1 MDYNTVSEIQVTRTD
16 GTIEIYRG
24 QGLEKF
30 KKMNTVKSESAT
42 SASFP
47 QVISTKY
54 AQSGVT
60 IKPLVGGNIFEHAEQ
75 MKKASGFTQ

>member
-30 KKMNTVKSESAT
+30 KKMNAASLT
-42 SASFP
+42 STPVALP
-47 QVISTKY
+47 QVMSTKY

>member
-1 MDYNTVSEIQVTRTD
+1 MDYNTISEIQVTRTD

-30 KKMNTVKSESAT
+30 KKMNMVKSEVVPV
-42 SASFP
+42 SFP
-47 QVISTKY
+47 QVLSTKY